1 MSCIDEET
9 LGAFVEGTLDAQRRV
24 EVMEHLERCEE
35 CTTAVGLAAESLRE
49 ETTREKSADL
59 QRPSHWRWF
68 LAAAAVL
75 AAGFLG
81 IVGIRERWLS
91 PSPIH
96 TLVAAAPADRREIEP
111 RLSGGFAWAEYRGP
125 ARDPAG
131 ARTDAGRLKL
141 QGAAGEVLD
150 RAARDSSAGTKHA
163 AGIALLLV
171 DDADEAIQTLNALA
185 AKDAAKDATVFSDL
199 AAAYY
204 ATGQAA
210 LLPQAL
216 ASADRALAM
225 EARLPEALFNRALV
239 LERMGLLDAAREAWD
254 AYLKVD
260 ASSPWAVEA
269 RANLARLA
277 RRQSSFERD
286 LPRLSAGEL
295 VAKYPQQART
305 WGEGPFLAE
314 WAEGRTESLASARAI
329 GDALARRSGETM
341 LRDAVAAI
349 DRARDTRLLA
359 AGHLAYHHGRIAYS
373 RRQLGEAV
381 ESLTQAAG
389 IFERAGSPMAASAR
403 YFAANVV
410 YDLNRTE
417 EAYRSLTELLAASQE
432 SHRALR
438 AQILWQRALACSTQ
452 ARWSEGLADAEAA
465 RAIFDALGEESN
477 RAFVDVIIAEM
488 LEYAEDAQSAWER
501 RIAAFEVFS
510 RSGAGERLI
519 SCLGAATRGEVR
531 RGNDAAARSLA
542 AIEIEAARRGP
553 NQGLLAVA
561 LVYRALLLHRSGE
574 GDPIRDLAE
583 ARAIAP
589 RTGDELRV
597 LAEIDF
603 AEGVVTR
610 AKEPTRSMELL
621 SRSADFFRQS
631 FPVYLPAALLERG
644 RAHRDAGRLDAA
656 AADFTAGI
664 ESIEERRGANA
675 GLENVELETAAL
687 FDDEQNLFGGL
698 VDIALTKGA
707 ERDARAIADRA
718 LQRALR
724 SRFPS
729 APGTAPA
736 DNDNAIF
743 RIYVAGQD
751 VIVFSPGQAARAGS
765 ADRVRA
771 DARALVDALASRSSE
786 AEVRARAS
794 SLHALLIAPFR
805 RSLAGQ
811 HTLVVV
817 ADPRLGFIPFPALF
831 DAASGRY
838 LIEDFE
844 IVSRPAPALP
854 LRERAM
860 FTSSSPS
867 LIVGNPLPGDAEPL
881 PGAEREARDVA
892 ATYRAVHILAGRGAT
907 LAAVDGALPSHRVFH
922 YAGHAAAA
930 ERSAGALLL
939 ANGRLYANDIARLD
953 LRNLDLVVLAACRS
967 SRGAHEAVPR
977 DLATAFVVAGA
988 RNVVGTGWE
997 IDDATSA
1004 AAFAEVHRSIVA
1016 GTRVASAVRGVQLA
1030 AIRAHRHPSIWAAI
1044 TVLSTERS

>member
-9 LGAFVEGTLDAQRRV
+9 LAAFVEGTLDAQRRR

-35 CTTAVGLAAESLRE
+35 CTIAVGLAAESLRE
-49 ETTREKSADL
+49 EAVL
-59 QRPSHWRWF
+59 QKPSRWPWL

-75 AAGFLG
+75 ATAFLA
-81 IVGIRERWLS
+81 IVVIRERWLS
-91 PSPIH
+91 PSPIG
-96 TLVAAAPADRREIEP
+96 TLVAAAPADRREVEP

-131 ARTDAGRLKL
+131 ARSDARRLKL
-141 QGAAGEVLD
+141 QGAAGDVLE
-150 RAARDSSAGTKHA
+150 RAAEDSSAGTKHA

-171 DDADEAIQTLNALA
+171 DDADESIQTLNALA
-185 AKDAAKDATVFSDL
+185 AKDAANDASVFSDL

-204 ATGQAA
+204 ATGRAA

-216 ASADRALAM
+216 AAADRALAID
-225 EARLPEALFNRALV
+225 ARLPEALFNRALV
-239 LERMGLLDAAREAWD
+239 LERMGLLDAAGEAWKV
-254 AYLKVD
+254 YLKVD
-260 ASSPWAVEA
+260 ATSPWAVEA
-269 RANLARLA
+269 REHHARLT

-286 LPRLSAGEL
+286 LPHLSAGEL
-295 VAKYPQQART
+295 VARYPQQART

-314 WAEGRTESLASARAI
+314 WAEGRTESLARARAI
-329 GDALARRSGETM
+329 GDALAERSGETM

-349 DRARDTRLLA
+349 DRAKETRSLA
-359 AGHLAYHHGRIAYS
+359 EAHLAYHHGRIAYS
-373 RRQLGEAV
+373 RRQLEEAV
-381 ESLTQAAG
+381 QFLTRAAVA
-389 IFERAGSPMAASAR
+389 FERGGSPMAAAAR

-417 EAYRSLTELLAASQE
+417 EAYGSLTELLAASQQ

-438 AQILWQRALACSTQ
+438 AQILWQRALACSTL

-465 RAIFDALGEESN
+465 RAIFDALGEDSN

-488 LEYAEDAQSAWER
+488 LEYAEDAESAWER
-501 RIAAFEVFS
+501 RTAAFAVFS
-510 RSGAGERLI
+510 RSGAGERLLA
-519 SCLGAATRGEVR
+519 CLGAATRGEVR
-531 RGNDAAARSLA
+531 RGNDQAARALA
-542 AIEIEAARRGP
+542 AVEIEAARHGP

-561 LVYRALLLHRSGE
+561 LFYRALLVHRSGE
-574 GDPIRDLAE
+574 GDPMRDLAE

-589 RTGDELRV
+589 RTGDARRV

-603 AEGVVTR
+603 AEGVITR
-610 AKEPTRSMELL
+610 ANDPARAIELL
-621 SRSADFFRQS
+621 SRSADFFRES
-631 FPVYLPAALLERG
+631 FPVYLPAALLARG
-644 RAHRDAGRLDAA
+644 RAHRDAGRLEAA
-656 AADFTAGI
+656 FADFTEGI
-664 ESIEERRGANA
+664 ESIGQRRGS
-675 GLENVELETAAL
+675 NVELETVAL

-698 VDIALTKGA
+698 VDVALTKGA
-707 ERDARAIADRA
+707 ERDARAVADRA

-729 APGTAPA
+729 ADA
-736 DNDNAIF
+736 DAALAVVDDDSIF
-743 RIYVAGQD
+743 RVYVAGED
-751 VIVFSPGQAARAGS
+751 VIVFSAGEAARAGR
-765 ADRVRA
+765 ADHVRA
-771 DARALVDALASRSSE
+771 DARALVAALASRKSE
-786 AEVRARAS
+786 AEVRARAA

-805 RSLAGQ
+805 RSLAGL

-831 DAASGRY
+831 DATSGRY

-844 IVSRPAPALP
+844 IVLRPAAALP
-854 LRERAM
+854 LRERAV
-860 FTSSSPS
+860 FTASSPA
-867 LIVGNPLPGDAEPL
+867 LIVGNPLLDDAKRL
-881 PGAEREARDVA
+881 PGAEREAHDVA
-892 ATYRAVHILAGRGAT
+892 ATYRAAHILAGRGAT
-907 LAAVDGALPSHRVFH
+907 LAAVEGALSSHRVFH

-1004 AAFAEVHRSIVA
+1004 ATFAELHRGIVA

-1030 AIRAHRHPSIWAAI
+1030 AILANRHPSTWAAI

>member
-1 MSCIDEET
+1 
-9 LGAFVEGTLDAQRRV
+9 
-24 EVMEHLERCEE
+24 
-35 CTTAVGLAAESLRE
+35 
-49 ETTREKSADL
+49 
-59 QRPSHWRWF
+59 
-68 LAAAAVL
+68 
-75 AAGFLG
+75 
-81 IVGIRERWLS
+81 
-91 PSPIH
+91 
-96 TLVAAAPADRREIEP
+96 
-111 RLSGGFAWAEYRGP
+111 
-125 ARDPAG
+125 
-131 ARTDAGRLKL
+131 
-141 QGAAGEVLD
+141 
-150 RAARDSSAGTKHA
+150 
-163 AGIALLLV
+163 
-171 DDADEAIQTLNALA
+171 
-185 AKDAAKDATVFSDL
+185 
-199 AAAYY
+199 
-204 ATGQAA
+204 
-210 LLPQAL
+210 
-216 ASADRALAM
+216 
-225 EARLPEALFNRALV
+225 
-239 LERMGLLDAAREAWD
+239 
-254 AYLKVD
+254 
-260 ASSPWAVEA
+260 
-269 RANLARLA
+269 
-277 RRQSSFERD
+277 
-286 LPRLSAGEL
+286 
-295 VAKYPQQART
+295 
-305 WGEGPFLAE
+305 
-314 WAEGRTESLASARAI
+314 
-329 GDALARRSGETM
+329 M

-349 DRARDTRLLA
+349 DRAKETRSLA
-359 AGHLAYHHGRIAYS
+359 EAHLAYHHGRIAYS
-373 RRQLGEAV
+373 RRQLGEAG
-381 ESLTQAAG
+381 ESLTRAAEA
-389 IFERAGSPMAASAR
+389 FERGGSPMAASAR
-403 YFAANVV
+403 YFAANVI

-417 EAYRSLTELLAASQE
+417 EAYRSLTELLAATQE

-438 AQILWQRALACSTQ
+438 AQILWQRALACSTL

-488 LEYAEDAQSAWER
+488 LEYAEDAESAWER

-510 RSGAGERLI
+510 RSGADERLI

-542 AIEIEAARRGP
+542 ATEIEAARRGP

-561 LVYRALLLHRSGE
+561 LLYRALLLHRSGE
-574 GDPIRDLAE
+574 GDPLRDPSRDPMSDLAE

-589 RTGDELRV
+589 RTGDERRV

-603 AEGVVTR
+603 AEGVIAR
-610 AKEPTRSMELL
+610 AKEPTRAMELL

-644 RAHRDAGRLDAA
+644 HVHRDAGRLDAA

-664 ESIEERRGANA
+664 ESIDERRGSTA
-675 GLENVELETAAL
+675 ELETAAL

-729 APGTAPA
+729 ASASAAAPA
-736 DNDNAIF
+736 VDSVGVGDAIF
-743 RIYVAGQD
+743 RIYVVGQD

-765 ADRVRA
+765 ADRIRA
-771 DARALVDALASRSSE
+771 DARALVDALASRRSE
-786 AEVRARAS
+786 AEVRARAA
-794 SLHALLIAPFR
+794 SLYALLIAPFR

-831 DAASGRY
+831 DAGSGRY

-844 IVSRPAPALP
+844 IVSRPTAALP
-854 LRERAM
+854 LREREVLTA
-860 FTSSSPS
+860 SSPA
-867 LIVGNPLPGDAEPL
+867 LIVGNPLLDEAEQL

-892 ATYRAVHILAGRGAT
+892 ATYSAAHILAGRGAT
-907 LAAVDGALPSHRVFH
+907 LAAVEGALSSHRVFH

-930 ERSAGALLL
+930 ERSAGVLLL

-1004 AAFAEVHRSIVA
+1004 ATFAEVHRSIVA

-1030 AIRAHRHPSIWAAI
+1030 AIRANRHPSTWAGI
-1044 TVLSTERS
+1044 MVFSTERS